1 MGQVRTRE
9 RALNKAAHFRQVC
22 ATLVQGAVHGTGG
35 LPSPAITCATVTE
48 RQPERGLTFD
58 GTATAHISGTVPAAA
73 VVAQS
78 VSERAEVPA
87 EPVYED
93 PSRRYSR
100 AERDELGFA
109 FESPGALSLWQDFQQ
124 RHAVACASNSGLWAE
139 FEGCTDPQ
147 RSSEILHHVLRHGA
161 DASQR
166 RELWPLAAQ
175 AAFPDVWERT
185 SRVRPR
191 PTRSANFAF

>member
-1 MGQVRTRE
+1 
-9 RALNKAAHFRQVC
+9 
-22 ATLVQGAVHGTGG
+22 VQGAIHGTGG
-35 LPSPAITCATVTE
+35 LPSPATTCATATE
-48 RQPERGLTFD
+48 RQLERGLTFD
-58 GTATAHISGTVPAAA
+58 GTATAQVRTNQPISGTVPAAA

-78 VSERAEVPA
+78 VPERAEVPA
-87 EPVYED
+87 EPVDED
-93 PSRRYSR
+93 PSRRSSR